1 MKNVSKTHQLNDSKT
16 AKKESK
22 ADSSSEIQRKEKIYF
37 YRDILFNNDHNNRAD
52 VNSIQRFIIRRRKNN
67 TMSKKVVESIQKNLF
82 KIIYM
87 VILIT
92 LLTIL
97 INKEKIIQNDDSTF
111 TGMEQFVE
119 ENK

>member
-1 MKNVSKTHQLNDSKT
+1 
-16 AKKESK
+16 
-22 ADSSSEIQRKEKIYF
+22 
-37 YRDILFNNDHNNRAD
+37 
-52 VNSIQRFIIRRRKNN
+52 
-67 TMSKKVVESIQKNLF
+67 
-82 KIIYM
+82 M

-97 INKEKIIQNDDSTF
+97 INKEKIIQNNTLTL